1 MFEPNPEAE
10 VFLKSLETLV
20 SESVSR
26 QQNKKNLQIGE
37 GVKPKVAQSK
47 PNWAEMSKD
56 KLEARLNRHVGKA
69 IADFDLIQE
78 GDRIL
83 VAISG
88 GKDSWALLH
97 ILGEMSKRAPVHYE
111 LVAVNIDQ
119 GYAGFRQ
126 DVVEDYVSSRG
137 FEYHMEFFNIA
148 QIIEEKTAPG
158 ETPCALCSRLRRGAL
173 YGMAQKYRCNKI
185 ALGHHADDF
194 IETLL
199 LNTFFVGR
207 TASMAPKLIADDGLN
222 QVIRPLVY
230 ATEGE
235 IAAFVKKAG
244 FPVICCQCPIMCG
257 ETVHGDYKRR
267 MIKKMI
273 EQLETVIPH
282 IRGSLLSSLGNINP
296 THLLDKNL
304 HDFQAEGGAIWHK
317 TDAELDGI

>member
-1 MFEPNPEAE
+1 MFETNPESE
-10 VFLKSLETLV
+10 IFLKSLESLM
-20 SESVSR
+20 SDSLIR
-26 QQNKKNLQIGE
+26 QGNKKNLQANE
-37 GVKPKVAQSK
+37 GLKPKVAHEK
-47 PNWAEMSKD
+47 PNWPEMSKE
-56 KLEARLNRHVGKA
+56 KLERRLNRHVGKA

-97 ILGEMSKRAPVHYE
+97 ILNEMRKRAPVRYD
-111 LVAVNIDQ
+111 LIAVNIDQ

-126 DVVEDYVSSRG
+126 DVVEDYVAGQG

-148 QIIEEKTAPG
+148 QIISDKTAPG

-173 YGMAQKYRCNKI
+173 YGLAQKHRCNKI

-207 TASMAPKLIADDGLN
+207 TASMAPKLISDDGLN

-244 FPVICCQCPIMCG
+244 FPVVCCQCPIMCG

-273 EQLETVIPH
+273 EQLEVVIPH
-282 IRGSLLSSLGNINP
+282 IRGSLLSSLGNVNP

-304 HDFQAEGGAIWHK
+304 HDFKVEGGAIWHK
-317 TDAELDGI
+317 TDSELDGI